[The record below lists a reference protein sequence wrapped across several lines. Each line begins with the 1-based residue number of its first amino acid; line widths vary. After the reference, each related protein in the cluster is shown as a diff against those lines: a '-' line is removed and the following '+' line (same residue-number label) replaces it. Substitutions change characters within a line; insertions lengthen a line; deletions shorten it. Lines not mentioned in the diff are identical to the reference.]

1 MRIDHGGIEPVLHGE
16 LLQLCGNAT
25 CRDSFPLA
33 VDKDESRR
41 LVTRVQ
47 PCGRLVLELG
57 WDVDSPHFSAFGVE
71 IDETD

>member
-1 MRIDHGGIEPVLHGE
+1 MLGPSISHPV
-16 LLQLCGNAT
+16 LQLCGNAT

-41 LVTRVQ
+41 LVTRGQ

-57 WDVDSPHFSAFGVE
+57 WDVDSPHFAAFGVE